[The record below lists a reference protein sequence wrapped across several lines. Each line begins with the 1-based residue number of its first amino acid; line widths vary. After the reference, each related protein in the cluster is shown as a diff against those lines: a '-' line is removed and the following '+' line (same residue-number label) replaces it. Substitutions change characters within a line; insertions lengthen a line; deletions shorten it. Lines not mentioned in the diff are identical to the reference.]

1 MSIFDNIAYGMRIHG
16 LRKKKILEEKVEYYL
31 KQASLW
37 NEVKDRLHSPA
48 TRLSI
53 GQQQR
58 LCLRARIGG
67 GTRNYLRGRTYFC
80 S

>member
-1 MSIFDNIAYGMRIHG
+1 MSIYDNVEYGLRIHG
-16 LRKKKILEEKVEYYL
+16 LKDKKKLDGIVEYYPD
-31 KQASLW
+31 KSSLW

-48 TRLSI
+48 SKLPI

-58 LCLRARIGG
+58 LSQKI
-67 GTRNYLRGRTYFC
+67 